1 MQEKIKKF
9 QKSIDKRIET
19 WYTNKAVERG
29 SKKQEK
35 IK

>member
-1 MQEKIKKF
+1 MLKKSDF
-9 QKSIDKRIET
+9 FIDKPFET
-19 WYTNKAVERG
+19 WYTNEAVERG

>member
-1 MQEKIKKF
+1 MQKKNKKIE
-9 QKSIDKRIET
+9 KSIDKRYET
-19 WYTNKAVERG
+19 WYTNEAVERG

>member
-1 MQEKIKKF
+1 MLKKSDF
-9 QKSIDKRIET
+9 FIDKRIET
-19 WYTNKAVERG
+19 WYTNEAVERD